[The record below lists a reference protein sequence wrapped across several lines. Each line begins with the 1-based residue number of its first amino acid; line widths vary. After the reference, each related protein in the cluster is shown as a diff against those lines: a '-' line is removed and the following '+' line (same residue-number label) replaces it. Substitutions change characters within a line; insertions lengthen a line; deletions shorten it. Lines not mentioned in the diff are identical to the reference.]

1 MKLMTGLKDFSNAVR
16 AAFTYDNGVLRWQIE
31 PARCVAVGSV
41 AGGKGKGGYI
51 KIKWKGK
58 MYQAHRLIFAYHH
71 SWLPDEVDHINGDRA
86 DNRIENLRGATK
98 NLNQH
103 NAQRRSDNKSGVKG
117 VHWCER
123 DGRWVALIRRDNKIV
138 FRGYFHN
145 LPTAKLA
152 VQKAREQA
160 HGSFARHA

>member
-1 MKLMTGLKDFSNAVR
+1 MSGLKDFSSAVR
-16 AAFTYDNGVLRWQIE
+16 AAFIYDKGVLRWQIT

-41 AGGKGKGGYI
+41 AGGKSMTGYT
-51 KIKWKGK
+51 KIKWAGK

-86 DNRIENLRGATK
+86 DNRIENLRAATK

-123 DGRWVALIRRDNKIV
+123 DKRWIAIIRCDNKV
-138 FRGYFHN
+138 AFCGYYRD
-145 LPTAKLA
+145 LSAAKIA
-152 VQKAREQA
+152 VQEAREQL

>member
-1 MKLMTGLKDFSNAVR
+1 MSGLKDFCNSIR
-16 AAFTYDNGVLRWQIE
+16 TAFRYDNGVLRWQIS
-31 PARCVAVGSV
+31 PARRVAVGSA
-41 AGGKGKGGYI
+41 AGGKGNEGYV

-86 DNRIENLRGATK
+86 DNRVENLRAATK

-117 VHWCER
+117 VRWCKRDER
-123 DGRWVALIRRDNKIV
+123 WIAIIHRDKKIV
-138 FRGYFHN
+138 FRGYYRD
-145 LPTAKLA
+145 LSVAKIA
-152 VQKAREQA
+152 VQEAREQL

>member
-1 MKLMTGLKDFSNAVR
+1 MSGLKDFCDAIR
-16 AAFTYDNGVLRWQIE
+16 TAFTYDNGVLRWQIVQGYR
-31 PARCVAVGSV
+31 AAVGSA
-41 AGGKGKGGYI
+41 AGGKGKEGYV

-71 SWLPDEVDHINGDRA
+71 SWLPDEVDHINGNRA
-86 DNRIENLRGATK
+86 DNRIENLRAATK

-123 DGRWVALIRRDNKIV
+123 DERWIAIIRHDNKV
-138 FRGYFHN
+138 AFRGYYRD
-145 LPTAKLA
+145 LSAAKIA
-152 VQKAREQA
+152 VQEARKHL